1 MSIPLGANI
10 GANLGANRVPEQLE
24 AMCRQAFG
32 PATIEAVE
40 QLPGGNYNSTFRV
53 ELAGRAPVVLRIAP
67 EPAGQF
73 RIERTLMRNE
83 VAAVPFL
90 APVAELMPKVLATD
104 FSHQLV
110 AGDYLFQEFLPG
122 VPAATALASY
132 PDTGP
137 FWEEL
142 GGLLARIH
150 AVHGT
155 HYGRVQGPHFDSWS
169 GALADYF
176 HDLFL
181 DLNTAGLPASDIRTV
196 GSLLARHADAVDSV
210 PGPRLLHGDLWIGN
224 LLLDAGAEAPR
235 ITAVLDSDRTSWG
248 DPLADWTFHLL
259 RLRSTREK
267 DAFWCG
273 YGGKPAE
280 SEGAAVRQFFYRA
293 RSLGEARLEY
303 HRLGQ
308 EAKAEATYPR
318 LERELDAF
326 IAAV

>member
-1 MSIPLGANI
+1 VTLAGGPQA
-10 GANLGANRVPEQLE
+10 VPEQLA

-32 PATIEAVE
+32 PATIGAVA
-40 QLPGGNYNSTFRV
+40 QLPGGTYNTTFRV

-90 APVAELMPKVLATD
+90 EPIAGLMPKVLAMD

-110 AGDYLFQEFLPG
+110 DCDYLFQEFLPG
-122 VPAATALASY
+122 VAAATALASY

-142 GGLLARIH
+142 GGVLARIH
-150 AVHGT
+150 AVPGT

-176 HDLFL
+176 NDLFL
-181 DLNTAGLPASDIRTV
+181 DLNTAGLPASDVRTV
-196 GSLLARHADAVDSV
+196 GSLLARHADTVDSV

-224 LLLDAGAEAPR
+224 LLLDAESKAPH
-235 ITAVLDSDRTSWG
+235 ITAVLDSDRASWG

-259 RLRSTREK
+259 RRRSASEK
-267 DAFWCG
+267 EAFWRG
-273 YGGKPAE
+273 YGGTPAE
-280 SEGAAVRQFFYRA
+280 SEGEAVRQFFYRA